1 MRLRFAR
8 RAVADLHA
16 IADYLSAE
24 NPHAASRVRDEIM
37 EGCRLAVSFPEIG
50 RQQTVGGVR
59 RLVTRRY
66 NYSIYYLP
74 DREAGVVAVLSIQ
87 HPRREQGL

>member
-1 MRLRFAR
+1 MKLRFAR
-8 RAVADLHA
+8 RAIADLNA

-24 NPHAASRVRDEIM
+24 NPDAARRVREAIM
-37 EGCRLAVSFPEIG
+37 EGCRLAVSFPDIG
-50 RQQTVGGVR
+50 RQQTVAGVR

-66 NYSIYYLP
+66 NYSIYYLA